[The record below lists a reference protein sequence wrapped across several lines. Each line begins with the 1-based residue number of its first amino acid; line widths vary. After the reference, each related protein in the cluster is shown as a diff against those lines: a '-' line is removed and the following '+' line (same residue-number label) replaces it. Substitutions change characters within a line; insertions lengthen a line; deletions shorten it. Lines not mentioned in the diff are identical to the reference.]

1 MTAGAAACIL
11 GRPVTPALAMLLFY
25 VALQL
30 GVGVV
35 VSRKVRDEDDYLVAG
50 RSLGPLMTT
59 ASVFATWFG
68 AETCIGAAGQV
79 YDKGLHAVSADP
91 FGYGLCL
98 LVMGVVLAGPL
109 WRRKVV
115 TLADLFRQRY
125 SPAVERTVAVLVIP
139 SSILWAA
146 AQIRAFGTVLAATGG
161 ITPELGM
168 MIAVAIVLVY
178 TTFGGMLADAYTDLL
193 QGTVLVVSLVV
204 LGVVALPD
212 LPLVAGAWD
221 APAPTADPPAHL
233 ASGSAPAV
241 LVTLNDW
248 AIPVL
253 GSLFAQ
259 ELLMRISSSRSAP
272 IARRSTLA
280 AGVIYLVVGVVPVGL
295 GLLGR
300 TVVPGI
306 DQADAVLPAVTRH
319 YLGEL
324 GFIIL
329 SGALVSAILSTV
341 DSALLACGSLVAH
354 NLVPARVRE
363 QSPTAALRV
372 ARVSVVG
379 LGLVAWALA
388 HGSDGVHELVQEA
401 SAFGSTGVLVIG
413 VMALTSRVGG
423 PAAALTALFGGLASW
438 VVLAHVIGSPV
449 AYLGSLACAA
459 GGYGVVAVLER
470 RRARE
475 A

>member
-1 MTAGAAACIL
+1 M
-11 GRPVTPALAMLLFY
+11 TPALAMLLFY

-35 VSRKVRDEDDYLVAG
+35 VSRKVRNEDDYLVAG

-79 YDKGLHAVSADP
+79 YDKGLGAVSADP

-125 SPAVERTVAVLVIP
+125 SPAVERTVALLVIP

-161 ITPELGM
+161 LTPELGM
-168 MIAVAIVLVY
+168 MIAIAIVLVY

-204 LGVVALPD
+204 LAVVALPD
-212 LPLVAGAWD
+212 LPALAQAWNAP
-221 APAPTADPPAHL
+221 APAPTAVPPAHL
-233 ASGSAPAV
+233 AAGSAPAA

-259 ELLMRISSSRSAP
+259 ELLMRISSSRSAR

-280 AGVIYLVVGVVPVGL
+280 AGLIYLVVGVIPVGL

-372 ARVSVVG
+372 ARASVVG
-379 LGLVAWALA
+379 LGLVAWGLA

-423 PAAALTALFGGLASW
+423 PAAALTALLGGLASW
-438 VVLAHVIGSPV
+438 VVLAHVLGSPV
-449 AYLGSLACAA
+449 AYLGSLLCAA

-470 RRARE
+470 RRGEGTAE
-475 A
+475 ATSASDV

>member
-1 MTAGAAACIL
+1 MSL
-11 GRPVTPALAMLLFY
+11 SLAMLLFY

-35 VSRKVRDEDDYLVAG
+35 VSRRVRTEDDYLVAG
-50 RSLGPLMTT
+50 RSLGPLMAT

-68 AETCIGAAGQV
+68 AETCVGAAGQV
-79 YDKGLHAVSADP
+79 YDKGLGAVSADP

-98 LVMGVVLAGPL
+98 LLMGAVLAGPL
-109 WRRKVV
+109 WRRGVV

-125 SPAVERTVAVLVIP
+125 SPVVERAVAILVIP

-146 AQIRAFGTVLAATGG
+146 AQIRAFGTVVAATGG
-161 ITPELGM
+161 VTPELGM
-168 MIAVAIVLVY
+168 LVAMVIVLVY
-178 TTFGGMLADAYTDLL
+178 TAFGGMLADAYTDLL
-193 QGTVLVVSLVV
+193 QGAVLVVSLVV
-204 LGVVALPD
+204 LAVVALPD
-212 LPLVAGAWD
+212 APLLVEAFAQP
-221 APAPTADPPAHL
+221 APAP
-233 ASGSAPAV
+233 APQARAAGA

-259 ELLMRISSSRSAP
+259 ELLMRISSSRSDRV
-272 IARRSTLA
+272 ARRSTVR

-306 DQADAVLPAVTRH
+306 DEADAVLPAVTRH

-363 QSPTAALRV
+363 RSPTAALRV
-372 ARVSVVG
+372 ARASVVG
-379 LGLVAWALA
+379 LGLVAWGLA

-413 VMALTSRVGG
+413 VMAMTSRVGG
-423 PAAALTALFGGLASW
+423 PAAALAALVSGLGSW
-438 VVLAHVIGSPV
+438 IVLAHGLGSPT

-459 GGYGVVAVLER
+459 GAYAVVAVLER
-470 RRARE
+470 WRSRE
-475 A
+475 Q

>member
-1 MTAGAAACIL
+1 MS
-11 GRPVTPALAMLLFY
+11 PSLAMLLLY

-35 VSRKVRDEDDYLVAG
+35 VSRRVRTEDDYLGAG

-59 ASVFATWFG
+59 SSVFATWFG

-79 YDKGLHAVSADP
+79 YEKGLGAISADP

-98 LVMGVVLAGPL
+98 LIMGATLAGPL
-109 WRRKVV
+109 WRRGVV

-125 SPAVERTVAVLVIP
+125 SPAVERTAAILVIP

-161 ITPELGM
+161 LTPELGM
-168 MIAVAIVLVY
+168 LIAVVIVLVY

-204 LGVVALPD
+204 LAVVALPD
-212 LPLVAGAWD
+212 LPLLWHA
-221 APAPTADPPAHL
+221 APAPAPAAEAEAAGPPA
-233 ASGSAPAV
+233 G

-259 ELLMRISSSRSAP
+259 ELLMRISSSRSERV
-272 IARRSTLA
+272 ARRSTIG
-280 AGVIYLVVGVVPVGL
+280 AGGIYVVIGAIPV
-295 GLLGR
+295 LLGVLGR
-300 TVVPGI
+300 SVVPGI
-306 DQADAVLPAVTRH
+306 DEADAVLPAVTRH

-354 NLVPARVRE
+354 NLVPAAVRE
-363 QSPTAALRV
+363 KSPTAPLRV

-379 LGLVAWALA
+379 LGIVAWGLA

-413 VMALTSRVGG
+413 VMALTSRKGG
-423 PAAALTALFGGLASW
+423 PAAALAALFCGLGSW
-438 VVLAHVIGSPV
+438 IVLAHGLGSSV
-449 AYLGSLACAA
+449 AYLGSLGCAA
-459 GGYGVVAVLER
+459 GAYAGVAMLER
-470 RRARE
+470 WRGEGSAE
-475 A
+475 GAHADD